1 MAPKRVV
8 YVSCNPETLA
18 RDLALLTKKGYRVE
32 SSTPVDMFP
41 QSGAYRGG
49 MSVGSEKPVTHS
61 NIDVDVEELVQ
72 DKRGMA
78 T

>member
-1 MAPKRVV
+1 
-8 YVSCNPETLA
+8 
-18 RDLALLTKKGYRVE
+18 
-32 SSTPVDMFP
+32 
-41 QSGAYRGG
+41 
-49 MSVGSEKPVTHS
+49 MSVGPEKPVTYI

>member
-1 MAPKRVV
+1 
-8 YVSCNPETLA
+8 
-18 RDLALLTKKGYRVE
+18 
-32 SSTPVDMFP
+32 
-41 QSGAYRGG
+41 
-49 MSVGSEKPVTHS
+49 MSVSSEKPVAHS

>member
-1 MAPKRVV
+1 
-8 YVSCNPETLA
+8 
-18 RDLALLTKKGYRVE
+18 
-32 SSTPVDMFP
+32 
-41 QSGAYRGG
+41 
-49 MSVGSEKPVTHS
+49 MSVGSEKPVTYI

>member
-1 MAPKRVV
+1 
-8 YVSCNPETLA
+8 
-18 RDLALLTKKGYRVE
+18 
-32 SSTPVDMFP
+32 
-41 QSGAYRGG
+41 
-49 MSVGSEKPVTHS
+49 MSVSPEKPVAHI

>member
-1 MAPKRVV
+1 
-8 YVSCNPETLA
+8 
-18 RDLALLTKKGYRVE
+18 
-32 SSTPVDMFP
+32 
-41 QSGAYRGG
+41 
-49 MSVGSEKPVTHS
+49 MSVSSEKPVAHI

>member
-1 MAPKRVV
+1 
-8 YVSCNPETLA
+8 
-18 RDLALLTKKGYRVE
+18 
-32 SSTPVDMFP
+32 
-41 QSGAYRGG
+41 
-49 MSVGSEKPVTHS
+49 MSVSSEKPVTHI